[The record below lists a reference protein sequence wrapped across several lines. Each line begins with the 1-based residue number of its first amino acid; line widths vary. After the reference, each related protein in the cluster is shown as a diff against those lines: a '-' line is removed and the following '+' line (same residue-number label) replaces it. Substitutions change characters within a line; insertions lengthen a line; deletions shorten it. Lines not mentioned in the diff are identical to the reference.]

1 MHEWSHTV
9 RSAMW
14 PRLHGLPVKKRFRPS
29 AIASLRLMTVGG
41 LVAMALPSAG
51 YGQAGV
57 ALNHCVGRLLRTGLD
72 SRASPIR
79 VNN

>member
-1 MHEWSHTV
+1 
-9 RSAMW
+9 
-14 PRLHGLPVKKRFRPS
+14 
-29 AIASLRLMTVGG
+29 
-41 LVAMALPSAG
+41 MALPSAG

-57 ALNHCVGRLLRTGLD
+57 VLNHCVGRLLRTGLD